1 MDAEQTSATSGL
13 PRVLIIDD
21 LASNIRVLSHILHEQ
36 AEIFFAT
43 SGAAG
48 IALAREK
55 MPDLI
60 LLDVE
65 MPGMD
70 GYEVCQQLK
79 ADPVLALSPVIFVTG
94 HTSVQNEIRALEAGG
109 VDFIT
114 KPLNPPVVTAR
125 VNTHLTLKR
134 QSDILRAQ
142 ANLDGLTGIYNRR
155 NFDQKLD
162 EECRRHRRYGAPLA
176 LAMIDVDY
184 FKPFNDIYGHQEG
197 DNCLR
202 QVAAAVQA
210 SAKRPGE
217 MAARYGGE
225 EFAVLLP
232 ASKLDSARQF
242 GEMLCDRVRQLAI
255 PHQGST
261 NYGMVTVSIGVASI
275 QPADNEAPQNL
286 IAAADMALYM
296 AKNAGRNRVV
306 GEALPTISGN
316 PQP

>member
-1 MDAEQTSATSGL
+1 MTTKQTTPPL
-13 PRVLIIDD
+13 PRILIIDD
-21 LASNIRVLSHILHEQ
+21 MASNVRVLSHILHEQ

-48 IALAREK
+48 LAMARDK

-65 MPGMD
+65 MPVMD

-79 ADPVLALSPVIFVTG
+79 ADPVLAQSPVIFVTG
-94 HTSVQNEIRALEAGG
+94 HSSVENEIRALEAGG

-114 KPLNPPVVTAR
+114 KPLNPPVVIAR

-134 QSDILRAQ
+134 QADTLRAQ

-155 NFDQKLD
+155 SFDQKLQ
-162 EECRRHRRYGAPLA
+162 EECRRHRRYGVPLA
-176 LAMIDVDY
+176 LAIIDVDH
-184 FKPFNDIYGHQEG
+184 FKKFNDLYGHQEG
-197 DNCLR
+197 DECLQ
-202 QVAAAVQA
+202 QVAAIIH
-210 SAKRPGE
+210 SCAKRPGE

-225 EFAVLLP
+225 EFAVILP
-232 ASKLDSARQF
+232 ASDLDSARQF

-255 PHQGST
+255 PHQGSEQF
-261 NYGMVTVSIGVASI
+261 GIVSVSIGVTSL
-275 QPADNEAPQNL
+275 QPRDDEAQQNL

-306 GEALPTISGN
+306 AEALPSSPGLSC
-316 PQP
+316 